1 MTDPEDA
8 TCDRQL
14 TRLDRRSNL
23 PHDLSHNGQLE
34 AVVIGTKSRAATEMT
49 MQPNTAQ
56 AITQQELEVSDGTP
70 GITRKVAFK
79 SDTNA
84 LVQVHVD
91 GGVSSGWHHHCD
103 RHVFAHLIEG
113 SAVIEY
119 GPGGTEHLDVEAGG
133 FFHLPPRTV
142 HRDGNPVDEAQL
154 WIISF
159 VGPGPLVENVD
170 GPEPK

>member
-1 MTDPEDA
+1 MERDA
-8 TCDRQL
+8 VQ
-14 TRLDRRSNL
+14 S
-23 PHDLSHNGQLE
+23 
-34 AVVIGTKSRAATEMT
+34 V
-49 MQPNTAQ
+49 
-56 AITQQELEVSDGTP
+56 TQQELDEADGTP

-84 LVQVHVD
+84 LVQVHVE
-91 GGVSSGWHHHCD
+91 GGVSSGWHHHGD
-103 RHVFAHLIEG
+103 RHVYAHLIEG

-119 GPGGTEHLDVEAGG
+119 GPGGTGHLDVEPGG

-142 HRDGNPVDEAQL
+142 HRDVNPSDEDQL

-170 GPEPK
+170 GPDPE